1 MKELRENGYK
11 KISLST
17 EEPVPAQFF
26 DIPGIANL
34 EQNQNSISFMFNGN
48 VMTIMEK
55 LHKLPLVDILIEEP
69 SLEEIFLHYYE
80 REVTL

>member
-1 MKELRENGYK
+1 
-11 KISLST
+11 
-17 EEPVPAQFF
+17 V
-26 DIPGIANL
+26 
-34 EQNQNSISFMFNGN
+34 FNGN

-80 REVTL
+80 